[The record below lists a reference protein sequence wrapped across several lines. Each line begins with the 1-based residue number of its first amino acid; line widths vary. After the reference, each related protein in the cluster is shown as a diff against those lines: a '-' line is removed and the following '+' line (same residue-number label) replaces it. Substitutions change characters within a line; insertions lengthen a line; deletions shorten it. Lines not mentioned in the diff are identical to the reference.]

1 MKLLKAFLMAIL
13 LITVVGLFAF
23 FLMWLQNISVIYANI
38 VISVFLIIVV
48 TFGIYIMMEE

>member
-23 FLMWLQNISVIYANI
+23 FLMWLQSISVIYASI